1 MKKRM
6 LALLSLSL
14 VMSLGA
20 CTSKSA
26 DTTGKETKEV
36 QEDTS
41 KANTV
46 VTAIKSD
53 IQTVDVHKT
62 SNNYMVPLNI
72 FDRLVDV
79 ELTKDGSSKLVPSLA
94 ESWDISD
101 DGKIYTIKL
110 RQGVKFHNGED
121 FKSDDVVY
129 SLTRIITAQGATN
142 GDFVSQILGADELM
156 SGAANSFEGVKAI
169 DDYTVEIT
177 LKDPYAGFMA
187 SLAAAPVSMLDEKTT
202 EEAGDKFG
210 IEPEFTVGTGPFKL
224 KEWKTNDSISMV
236 KNEEYWKGSPS
247 IDGVLIKVV
256 PDTETQNIMY
266 RNGELDI
273 LDLDYMVDYIPQYK
287 EDFADSLVNTAR
299 VGITYFTFNEN
310 IEPFDN
316 VNVRKAVSMAIDRQA
331 IIDSMY
337 GGTASIENGIF
348 PRGLIGH
355 NENVEK
361 IEYNPEEAKKILE
374 KEGYASGFDMEIAA
388 DSAASDTTHS
398 ILEIIVD
405 ELSQI
410 GINATIKNYDESTWL
425 ATRKSG
431 ELGSFMATWSADYN
445 DPDNFIYTFF
455 GNAENSKLR
464 SINYKDESVMDRVS
478 KARTIVNEEERL
490 KEYNELEEKIVT
502 EDRAWLPMFARQH
515 YYALSDKIEN
525 FTPNWA
531 GLSDI
536 QFYSIKKN

>member
-256 PDTETQNIMY
+256 PDMETQNIMY

-273 LDLDYMVDYIPQYK
+273 LDLDYMVDYIPQ
-287 EDFADSLVNTAR
+287 
-299 VGITYFTFNEN
+299 
-310 IEPFDN
+310 
-316 VNVRKAVSMAIDRQA
+316 
-331 IIDSMY
+331 
-337 GGTASIENGIF
+337 
-348 PRGLIGH
+348 
-355 NENVEK
+355 
-361 IEYNPEEAKKILE
+361 
-374 KEGYASGFDMEIAA
+374 
-388 DSAASDTTHS
+388 
-398 ILEIIVD
+398 
-405 ELSQI
+405 
-410 GINATIKNYDESTWL
+410 
-425 ATRKSG
+425 
-431 ELGSFMATWSADYN
+431 
-445 DPDNFIYTFF
+445 
-455 GNAENSKLR
+455 
-464 SINYKDESVMDRVS
+464 
-478 KARTIVNEEERL
+478 
-490 KEYNELEEKIVT
+490 
-502 EDRAWLPMFARQH
+502 
-515 YYALSDKIEN
+515 
-525 FTPNWA
+525 
-531 GLSDI
+531 
-536 QFYSIKKN
+536 